1 MVKRLGARDA
11 MILSMVIYCLY
22 IGCFLLATIFPEY
35 KYVSAITGASIGGVG
50 AGFLWTAQVRNM
62 TMFFEEDLESHYLV
76 LFTYVLYHLFCL
88 MGCSQRDHISQN
100 RPKNMRQPT
109 KLQPLVQ
116 HLF

>member
-35 KYVSAITGASIGGVG
+35 KNVSAITGAAIGGCG

-62 TMFFEEDLESHYLV
+62 TMRFRNAYETV
-76 LFTYVLYHLFCL
+76 LTSSFYTFHNVY
-88 MGCSQRDHISQN
+88 
-100 RPKNMRQPT
+100 
-109 KLQPLVQ
+109 
-116 HLF
+116 